1 MDERPAELQPNPAST
16 TLAGRATRRTA
27 LGGIAAG
34 GLAALAAGGSR
45 PARAQDA
52 MTTEE
57 TLPPSLPPFV
67 YRLEASEPQ
76 IRPAGTLRTATRAN
90 IPALSG
96 VAIYSEV
103 IEPGGMRELHWHA
116 NANELSV
123 CLSGEGE
130 VGILTGR
137 GEKATFPVR
146 AGSVT
151 SVPLGYAHYLRNIG
165 ADPLRFVIAFSNE
178 VPDSLDLS
186 GVLPWFPGEIINQA
200 VAGASAG
207 LPFLPLRGDQAIV
220 PVAPSAG
227 PPPDSGA
234 TFTVN
239 EDQVQVQTFAG
250 GTARPVH
257 VEDLAALQDLTI
269 FFLTIDPFGLR
280 EPHWH
285 TNASELNYCVSG
297 LAQIG
302 LVAPNG
308 GAQTFTVGPGDVAY
322 LPANWFHYI
331 ASISDEP
338 LDLLI
343 FFTNPAPDHIDLS
356 QMTDYFAPEVLA
368 ASFGLD
374 PAVFAALPKLGDV
387 FVAAPRPTPE
397 PAPAA
402 TPAS

>member
-1 MDERPAELQPNPAST
+1 MEEPPATSRPVQASAAF
-16 TLAGRATRRTA
+16 AGRATRRTA

-34 GLAALAAGGSR
+34 GLAALAAGRSH
-45 PARAQDA
+45 PIRAQDA
-52 MTTEE
+52 PAAEE

-76 IRPAGTLRTATRAN
+76 VYAAGTLRTATRAN

-96 VAIYSEV
+96 MAVYSEE
-103 IEPGGMRELHWHA
+103 IEPGAMRELHWHA

-123 CLSGEGE
+123 CLAGEGE

-151 SVPLGYAHYLRNIG
+151 SAPIGYAHYLRNTG
-165 ADPLRFVIAFSNE
+165 SESLRFVIAFSNE
-178 VPDSLDLS
+178 EPDRLDMS

-207 LPFLPLRGDQAIV
+207 LPFLPLAGDKSIV
-220 PVAPSAG
+220 PVAQPTAA
-227 PPPDSGA
+227 PPDAGA
-234 TFTVN
+234 PFSVN
-239 EDQVQVQTFAG
+239 ADQIQIDTYPG
-250 GTARPVH
+250 GTARPVR
-257 VEDLAALQDLTI
+257 VADLPALQDLTI

-297 LAQIG
+297 TAQIG

-308 GAQTFTVGPGDVAY
+308 GAQTFVVGPGDVAY
-322 LPANWFHYI
+322 LPVNWFHYI

-338 LDLLI
+338 LDLLV
-343 FFTNPAPDHIDLS
+343 FFSNAAPDHVDLS
-356 QMTDYFAPEVLA
+356 QMTDYFPPEVLA

-374 PAVFAALPKLGDV
+374 PAVFAALPKQGDV
-387 FVAAPRPTPE
+387 FVAAPRPSPSPE
-397 PAPAA
+397 SAA